1 MSPPGA
7 LFPRRLPTVDP
18 SSLEDGVEVV
28 VVVVVLVLVV
38 VVVLVLVLVVVVLV
52 VVVVLRARRARRR
65 VPDIDS
71 CIHSMPCRGQTDK
84 TPARPNDKNRRYHTR

>member
-28 VVVVVLVLVV
+28 ELVVVV
-38 VVVLVLVLVVVVLV
+38 VVVLVLVL
-52 VVVVLRARRARRR
+52 RAHRARRR
-65 VPDIDS
+65 VS
-71 CIHSMPCRGQTDK
+71 
-84 TPARPNDKNRRYHTR
+84 